1 MEKGCRYK
9 VCCKFAGA
17 GCFSEDEDTCLKAK
31 ALYEN
36 LCPLMVV
43 TGTPVKECACDIPQI
58 RKLWPA
64 EKKCFE
70 GQDCLPR
77 KYRPVQ
83 VQIQK
88 ITDTASITAA
98 FSAA

>member
-1 MEKGCRYK
+1 MCRYK
-9 VCCKFAGA
+9 NYCKFPGG
-17 GCFSEDEDTCLKAK
+17 GCNAEDEDNCPDAID
-31 ALYEN
+31 LYAS
-36 LCPLMVV
+36 LCPLLAVAGV
-43 TGTPVKECACDIPQI
+43 AKINCACDIPQI

-88 ITDTASITAA
+88 ITDPASITAA